1 MPPVDWTA
9 SLVAAIASFLLGGF
23 WYSPLLFGKAWQQ
36 DTGISNEQLNASNK
50 GKIFGFSFVF
60 SFLAAAVFSMF
71 LGPDPSIA
79 FGIGAG
85 AAAGIF
91 WVAGSFGINYLFELK
106 PLRLWLINGGYHSI
120 QFTLYGLV
128 FGLM

>member
-1 MPPVDWTA
+1 MPPIDWTA
-9 SLVAAIASFLLGGF
+9 TLVAAIAAFLLGGF

-36 DTGISNEQLNASNK
+36 DTGISNEELNASNK
-50 GKIFGFSFVF
+50 GKIFGFSFILC
-60 SFLAAAVFSMF
+60 FLGAAVFSMF

-79 FGIGAG
+79 FGVGAG

-91 WVAGSFGINYLFELK
+91 WVAGSFGVNYLFELK
-106 PLRLWLINGGYHSI
+106 PLRLWLINGSYHSI

>member
-1 MPPVDWTA
+1 
-9 SLVAAIASFLLGGF
+9 
-23 WYSPLLFGKAWQQ
+23 
-36 DTGISNEQLNASNK
+36 
-50 GKIFGFSFVF
+50 
-60 SFLAAAVFSMF
+60 
-71 LGPDPSIA
+71 GPDPSIA

-106 PLRLWLINGGYHSI
+106 PLRLWLVNGGYHSI
-120 QFTLYGLV
+120 QFTLYGLI